1 MGALGQTTTIENR
14 TYEEMAVGDSATLE
28 KRLTMDDIKLFAVMS
43 GDVNPAHVDEEFARS
58 SRFHELI
65 AHGMWGGALI
75 STVLGTQLPGPGT
88 IYLGQTLRF
97 RGPVTLGDKV
107 RVTVTVREKLDEK
120 RHVVFGCE
128 CRNQD
133 DALVLDG
140 EARVLAP
147 SERINRPRAVM
158 PSVRLAERGRLS
170 EMLAGAD
177 YDEPVTAAVVHPV
190 DIESMRAL
198 SVAAGEGVIR
208 PVLVGPAARID
219 AAAED
224 AGVDIAAFDRVDT
237 RHSHAAAEVAVGM
250 AAAGDVATIIKG
262 GLPMDELLS
271 ALVRPDN
278 GLATERTPSH
288 VMAFDVPTYPRPLLI
303 SDPQVN
309 IHPALFEKRDIVRN
323 AVSLAH
329 ALGISEPRVA
339 MLSSSEAIE
348 PKLTS
353 TLDAAAICK
362 MADRGQVSGAVVDG
376 PMAFDTAI
384 SEATA
389 RGRGVDSPVA
399 GRADV
404 LVAPDLEAA
413 SMLVKQLSHLADA
426 RGAGLLL
433 GLRVPVVMSN
443 RDDDLG
449 SRLTGIG
456 LARQYLDHVGYTLR
470 GAVDAVV

>member
-75 STVLGTQLPGPGT
+75 STVLGTKLPGPGT

-97 RGPVTLGDKV
+97 RGPVTLGDQV
-107 RVTVTVREKLDEK
+107 RVNVTVREKFDEK
-120 RHVVFGCE
+120 RQIVFACE

-147 SERINRPRAVM
+147 SEKINRPRAVM
-158 PSVRLAERGRLS
+158 PFVRLAERGRLS
-170 EMLAGAD
+170 EMLAGAE

-198 SVAAGEGVIR
+198 SAAAAEGVIR
-208 PVLVGPAARID
+208 PVLVGPAARMD
-219 AAAED
+219 AAAAD
-224 AGVDIAAFDRVDT
+224 AGVDITGFERVNT
-237 RHSHAAAEVAVGM
+237 RHSHAAAEAAAGM
-250 AAAGDVATIIKG
+250 AAAGDVAAIIKG
-262 GLPMDELLS
+262 GLTSDELLK
-271 ALVRPDN
+271 ALLNREN
-278 GLATERTPSH
+278 GLYTERTPSQ

-303 SDPQVN
+303 SDPLVN
-309 IHPALFEKRDIVRN
+309 IHPGLFDKRDIVLN
-323 AVSLAH
+323 AVALAH
-329 ALGISEPRVA
+329 AIGIAEPRVA

-348 PKLTS
+348 PKLSS
-353 TLDAAAICK
+353 TLDAAGICK
-362 MADRGQVSGAVVDG
+362 MADRGQIAGSVVDG

-433 GLRVPVVMSN
+433 GLRIPVVMNN
-443 RDDDLG
+443 RDDDVA

-456 LARQYLDHVGYTLR
+456 LVRQYLAHAG
-470 GAVDAVV
+470 DARLKQLGDNL